1 MACPCGAST
10 SRLKKDV
17 AAELPEKV
25 EKVIKCRMSA
35 LQEIMYKEFM
45 MIRRCVSATSDTT
58 RA

>member
-1 MACPCGAST
+1 
-10 SRLKKDV
+10 LKKDV

-45 MIRRCVSATSDTT
+45 MIRRCVSASSD
-58 RA
+58 AAPALSASAAG